1 MGGAMTYRLF
11 LSGSSRETDRV
22 REMADRLDHSGITIT
37 QRWWEPG
44 DFGSPEQWSGKDG
57 GIPRDVQAHLART
70 NMRAIVQ
77 ADALFLLWPD
87 NGLVSTCIAEFG
99 FALAK
104 GKPVIVTGRHSHE
117 CNWTGLSEIYRD
129 PSDLLGH
136 AEVAR
141 RAVEAGAIGL
151 RTKGRWK

>member
-1 MGGAMTYRLF
+1 MTYSVF
-11 LSGSSRETDRV
+11 LSGSSREADRV
-22 REMADRLDHSGITIT
+22 REMAERLDASGITIT
-37 QRWWEPG
+37 QRWWEPSDHG
-44 DFGSPEQWSGKDG
+44 TPEEWGGKDG
-57 GIPRDVQAHLART
+57 GIPRLAQDSLTRL

-77 ADALFLLWPD
+77 ADAFFLLWPD
-87 NGLVSTCIAEFG
+87 NGLLSTCIAELG

-104 GKPVIVTGRHSHE
+104 GKPVIVTGRRSHE
-117 CNWTGLSEIYRD
+117 CTWTGLSEIYRD

-151 RTKGRWK
+151 RSKGRWK